1 MRQLRRYAMVGSG
14 LLVLALGLVPLSAQQ
29 AVPSAI
35 FGTWIWNAQR
45 QKIDS
50 KLEVYRCYVEVLDD
64 LGGGKLRMRDYRIR
78 QNGQIVKND
87 VTLEFGRIY
96 ERTGGATQWTIVGP
110 QSYQMGPPNRDT
122 STGFVVTRE
131 IVEGGRVMRHVG
143 EGMLNGMRIKNEQYF
158 DKVDGAAKS
167 GDCVIE

>member
-1 MRQLRRYAMVGSG
+1 MSLGPQATAGAG
-14 LLVLALGLVPLSAQQ
+14 LVMLALIAVPVSTQQ
-29 AVPSAI
+29 AVPATI

-50 KLEVYRCYVEVLDD
+50 KLEVYRCYVEVLED

-78 QNGQIVKND
+78 QSGQVVRND

-96 ERTGGATQWTIVGP
+96 GRGGNATQWTIVGP
-110 QSYQMGPPNRDT
+110 RSYQMGPPDRDT

-131 IVEGGRVMRHVG
+131 IIEDGKVMRHVG
-143 EGMLNGMRIKNEQYF
+143 EGMLNGQKIRNEQYF
-158 DKVDGAAKS
+158 DRRDGPARS
-167 GDCVIE
+167 GDCTLE